1 MAMTTAAINL
11 AIGSLMTRIEFK
23 RQYKFP
29 GCLAVGCLSQFIL
42 FPLVVFGLVQALKLE
57 YAYAV
62 GMLMTAVVP
71 TSSVASLLTFFMD
84 GNIYVSVA
92 MTFISTIMSVG
103 MIPALF
109 FFLTEDVSMETVQ
122 TPAYA
127 LIIALLH
134 MTIPLLIGIF
144 CRKLLKPIWNKLL
157 VMFGLSCG
165 LLGFAGNIILQ
176 FSLNKA
182 LLNAPVNVFYAL
194 ALLPVISFIMGYGM
208 GCVGRQDE
216 PARKAF
222 GISLVYHNMAISLLS
237 LSSSDVHDQ
246 KWTEL
251 TTFPSL
257 YTPVTGIYGLV
268 AVILYLVCFSVD
280 HESGLRANHGIRSGY
295 RIISDEDYPEP
306 NSNVVS
312 AKDYKKIKEED
323 LNNLGLVGRGGEI
336 MRIDSITMP
345 TVAEEYT
352 S

>member
-11 AIGSLMTRIEFK
+11 AIGSLMTRVEFK

-57 YAYAV
+57 YGRRRYV
-62 GMLMTAVVP
+62 NDGSLP

-157 VMFGLSCG
+157 VM
-165 LLGFAGNIILQ
+165 
-176 FSLNKA
+176 
-182 LLNAPVNVFYAL
+182 
-194 ALLPVISFIMGYGM
+194 
-208 GCVGRQDE
+208 
-216 PARKAF
+216 
-222 GISLVYHNMAISLLS
+222 VYHNMAMSLLS

-306 NSNVVS
+306 NSNVIS